1 MIKLE
6 YPFTFLNEWIKIE
19 RGNRYA
25 AAKIKKD
32 TTYAISLMLNGQ
44 PKIPTPCGL
53 IFIWTIPNKRR
64 DLDNIS
70 FATKFVLDGMVKA
83 GVIENDNLKH
93 ITSLHHEFKIGDTV
107 GVEIEVI
114 D

>member
-6 YPFTFLNEWIKIE
+6 YPFTFLNEYIQQE
-19 RGNRYA
+19 RTNKYRSA
-25 AAKIKKD
+25 NIKKD

-53 IFIWTIPNKRR
+53 SFIWTIPNKSR

-70 FATKFVLDGMVKA
+70 FACKYILDGMVKA

-93 ITSLHHEFKIGDTV
+93 ITSLHHEFKIGDKV
-107 GVEIEVI
+107 GVEINVI
-114 D
+114 